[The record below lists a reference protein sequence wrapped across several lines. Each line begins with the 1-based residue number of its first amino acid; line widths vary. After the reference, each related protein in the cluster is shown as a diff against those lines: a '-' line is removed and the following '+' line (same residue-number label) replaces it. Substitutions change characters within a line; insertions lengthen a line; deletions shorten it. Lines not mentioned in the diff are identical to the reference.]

1 MAKAATK
8 NPNALDGDIIVIRRG
23 LAIYKR
29 AMSPYY
35 LARILNPN
43 KKPKYVVKSTR
54 ETSRVEAR
62 RVAEEIALDIQRP
75 THKTVAEAAPAHLTL
90 DRYADV
96 YLREAM
102 AETKRGNRS
111 PLFHRDARQI
121 IENEK
126 YGIRKYLGKHS
137 VIELTSRDIAEYFR
151 SVIEDKA
158 ELSSSTHNKL
168 RSTLRGILNV
178 ALYDGVINALPQ
190 IPKLT
195 RSKQT
200 PRPFFRF
207 RPIVPYEKDQY
218 ALIRRTA
225 KKLADEKH
233 EVRGIPITIELYCL
247 IVFATNTFVRPTI
260 SELYALRHTDVAV
273 QDNPKALSLIIARG
287 KTGYRPVISMPAAVN
302 IYEMLRQHN
311 SEYLADSDYLFLP
324 KYKNRTTARNI
335 MMRQFNYLLRA
346 ANLEQ
351 DEYTELKHSLY
362 SLRHTAICMRM
373 VLSHGSINLD
383 ILARNAGT
391 SIQMLQDFYM
401 KYLPITPEMARN
413 LQSFGSKGAA

>member
-23 LAIYKR
+23 LAIYKING
-29 AMSPYY
+29 SPFYQ
-35 LARILNPN
+35 ARIINPA
-43 KKPKYVVKSTR
+43 KKPKYIVRSTK
-54 ETSRVEAR
+54 ETNRLEAR
-62 RVAEEIALDIQRP
+62 KIAEEIFST
-75 THKTVAEAAPAHLTL
+75 THGTVEIKSAAPADKTFEYYSKLAIKQAQVDVARGVRNPAYARNLEYNLYNKHYGLIPYLGHL
-90 DRYADV
+90 DIRDIGVKHYADFS
-96 YLREAM
+96 RA
-102 AETKRGNRS
+102 
-111 PLFHRDARQI
+111 I
-121 IENEK
+121 IEK
-126 YGIRKYLGKHS
+126 RS
-137 VIELTSRDIAEYFR
+137 DI
-151 SVIEDKA
+151 
-158 ELSSSTHNKL
+158 SSSVHGSL
-168 RSTLRGILNV
+168 RSAFRNVMKIAVYDGTIYQIPTPPKLNV
-178 ALYDGVINALPQ
+178 GKSVA
-190 IPKLT
+190 
-195 RSKQT
+195 
-200 PRPFFRF
+200 RPFFRF
-207 RPIVPYEKDQY
+207 RPMVPFEKDQY

-260 SELYALRHTDVAV
+260 SELYALKHGDIVI
-273 QDNPKALSLIIARG
+273 QDNPKALSIVIAKG
-287 KTGYRPVISMPAAVN
+287 KTGYRTVISMPAAVN

-413 LQSFGSKGAA
+413 LQSFGVRP